1 MSLIVWLDFIKMS
14 YVLYYNF
21 VILINMKTTIINVI
35 IAAGTLLILWS
46 DNVTGY
52 LAIPF
57 LSLALI
63 FRLVQITTEMKS

>member
-1 MSLIVWLDFIKMS
+1 
-14 YVLYYNF
+14 
-21 VILINMKTTIINVI
+21 MKTTIINVF

-46 DNVTGY
+46 DNVPDY

-63 FRLVQITTEMKS
+63 FRLVQITTKMKS

>member
-1 MSLIVWLDFIKMS
+1 
-14 YVLYYNF
+14 
-21 VILINMKTTIINVI
+21 MKTTIINVC

-46 DNVTGY
+46 DFVPGY

-63 FRLVQITTEMKS
+63 LMLVQITTKMKS

>member
-1 MSLIVWLDFIKMS
+1 
-14 YVLYYNF
+14 
-21 VILINMKTTIINVI
+21 MKTIIINVF